1 MGMCWGCW
9 AAWHVFMSTAEWR
22 ETILDC
28 FLAASAHAPAPLTPA
43 RAHTPQVL
51 STRARKDV
59 AIGDIKVQV
68 CVFPFDCLYINGRP
82 LLSEPLTERRKALYG
97 ALEEREG
104 ELMFATYKTSRDT
117 EELAVS
123 CAEGAL
129 LLACAAGV

>member
-1 MGMCWGCW
+1 MGLDAAGRVGCR
-9 AAWHVFMSTAEWR
+9 HVPALVESMAYLGDCCGLLAGCCRSCTVTAD
-22 ETILDC
+22 TSPC
-28 FLAASAHAPAPLTPA
+28 TPP
-43 RAHTPQVL
+43 PQVL

-82 LLSEPLTERRKALYG
+82 LLSEPLTERRKALYD

-117 EELAVS
+117 EELAVRG
-123 CAEGAL
+123 C
-129 LLACAAGV
+129 CRGV